1 MIIKKYLKNL
11 KNIKIFIDDIRL
23 FNSNYHNYPGT
34 DIIVNWC
41 KKNNLKWNIEQDILI
56 AQN

>member
-1 MIIKKYLKNL
+1 MIIKKYLKSF
-11 KNIKIFIDDIRL
+11 KKIKIFIDDIRL
-23 FNSNYHNYPGT
+23 FNGNYHNYPSI

-41 KKNNLKWNIEQDILI
+41 NKNNLKCNIEQDILI